1 MSNSRMR
8 APALAGVATVRGARG
23 APGPTLRWARG
34 TMNEPTSVP
43 APRAILAEVSSD
55 AGRDPH
61 GGQLLWRDQ
70 VQALRCDLG
79 FAVRVSRRVMVL
91 SAVGISRRMMV
102 SETPAS

>member
-1 MSNSRMR
+1 MRKPKFSNAIPLADRTSD
-8 APALAGVATVRGARG
+8 PALKERRSVSKIAGNGRHGCMRCVAVA
-23 APGPTLRWARG
+23 
-34 TMNEPTSVP
+34 SF
-43 APRAILAEVSSD
+43 S
-55 AGRDPH
+55 
-61 GGQLLWRDQ
+61 LWRDQ